1 MKPEEILFCRL
12 MSLALHPEKI
22 SAFTEEDLACID
34 KKADVIFAL
43 AKRHSMQSALY
54 DSFCMLQIFLS
65 PSLNAVIQ
73 KMVLSC
79 SLRSYQML
87 SFTRKVLSVL
97 KQEGI
102 HYVLLKGVSLLT
114 CYPKLE
120 FRGYGDV
127 DILIPEPKEFKQAK
141 KRFLAEGF
149 YTKKD
154 FVDHQLELIYT
165 DGGVRYLLELH
176 SKVIGSQ
183 DDKNLNQKTVE
194 LFSGLRAISGN
205 LPEAGLEYTVFPET
219 ENTLYLLLHMLQH
232 FLNSGFGI
240 KLLCDW
246 TVFIEA
252 NYQKID
258 WERYQTLVS
267 DLGLA
272 GFSHAMAG
280 LCIRYLGLPA
290 GRIPLLEQYMPS
302 DGALEELMIDIMNAG
317 EFGKTDTSRMLIM
330 AKGRMPYHYLLQFHR
345 QMKNR
350 FPNAH
355 KLVLLWPFLWVV
367 TGICFLW
374 NNHMLRGTSTRE
386 VLAMTRKRQH
396 LLRELHLFQTDGGK
410 LFGQNELSAAG
421 RREKGREG

>member
-12 MSLALHPEKI
+12 MSMALHPEEI
-22 SAFTEEDLACID
+22 SAFTEEDLVFLE
-34 KKADVIFAL
+34 KEADAIFTL
-43 AKRHSMQSALY
+43 AKRHSMQLALY
-54 DSFCMLQIFLS
+54 DSFCMLQVPLS
-65 PSLNAVIQ
+65 PSLNAVMQ

-79 SLRSYQML
+79 CLQSYQML
-87 SFTRKVLSVL
+87 SFTRRVLSVL
-97 KQEGI
+97 QQEGI
-102 HYVLLKGVSLLT
+102 HYILLKGVSLLA

-127 DILIPEPKEFKQAK
+127 DILVSDAEEFKRAK

-149 YTKKD
+149 FTKKD
-154 FVDHQLELIYT
+154 YADHQLELIYI

-183 DDKNLNQKTVE
+183 DDKHLNQKTE
-194 LFSGLRAISGN
+194 ALFSSLQGISAY
-205 LPEAGLEYTVFPET
+205 LPEAGLHYTAFPET

-232 FLNSGFGI
+232 FLNSGFGV

-246 TVFIEA
+246 VVYIEA
-252 NYQKID
+252 NAGKID
-258 WERYQTLVS
+258 WDYYQELVS
-267 DLGLA
+267 DMGLA
-272 GFSHAMAG
+272 GFSHAMAA
-280 LCIRYLGLPA
+280 LCIRYFGLPA
-290 GRIPLLEQYMPS
+290 DSIPLLEQYTPS

-330 AKGRMPYHYLLQFHR
+330 AKGRKPYHYLLQFHR

-355 KLVLLWPFLWVV
+355 KLVLLWPVLWVV

-374 NNHMLRGTSTRE
+374 NNYTLRGTSTRE

-396 LLRELHLFQTDGGK
+396 LLQELK
-410 LFGQNELSAAG
+410 LF
-421 RREKGREG
+421 EKGSREASGQDGLSVTGKKGQVR

>member
-1 MKPEEILFCRL
+1 MKPEEVLFCRL
-12 MSLALHPEKI
+12 MSLALHPEEI
-22 SAFTEEDLACID
+22 SMFTEEDFAFLVRE
-34 KKADVIFAL
+34 ADAIFAI
-43 AKRHSMQSALY
+43 AKRHSMQLALY
-54 DSFCMLQIFLS
+54 DSFCMLQIPLS
-65 PSLNAVIQ
+65 PSLNAVMQ

-79 SLRSYQML
+79 SLQSYQML
-87 SFTRKVLSVL
+87 SFTRNVLSIL

-102 HYVLLKGVSLLT
+102 HYVLLKGASLLA

-127 DILIPEPKEFKQAK
+127 DILVSDPGEFKKAK
-141 KRFLAEGF
+141 KRFLDEGF
-149 YTKKD
+149 AAKKD
-154 FVDHQLELIYT
+154 YVDHQLELIYM

-183 DDKNLNQKTVE
+183 DDKNLNKKAVE
-194 LFSGLRAISGN
+194 LFSGLKRISGH
-205 LPEAGLEYTVFPET
+205 LSEAGLNYFVFPET
-219 ENTLYLLLHMLQH
+219 ENILYLLLHMLQH
-232 FLNSGFGI
+232 FLNSGFGV

-246 TVFIEA
+246 TVFIEK

-258 WERYQTLVS
+258 WDRYQDMVS
-267 DLGLA
+267 DMGLA

-280 LCIRYLGLPA
+280 LCIRYFGLPA
-290 GRIPLLEQYMPS
+290 DRIPLLEQYMPS
-302 DGALEELMIDIMNAG
+302 DGALQELMTDIMSAG

-330 AKGRMPYHYLLQFHR
+330 AKGKTPYHYLLQFHR

-355 KLVLLWPFLWVV
+355 KLVLVWPVLWVI

-374 NNHMLRGTSTRE
+374 NNHTLRGTSTRE

-396 LLRELHLFQTDGGK
+396 LLRELKLFQAGGGE
-410 LFGQNELSAAG
+410 FTGQNGVSAAG
-421 RREKGREG
+421 QGKKGQDR